1 MHLEHP
7 TGILANNHA
16 SEPYADLAARF
27 KLKLLLFTPEGIDWK
42 MHTAAG
48 FYLTKHGVHFKRL
61 PLPRVIYNRLY
72 PHNQQLIS
80 RLNSLLPRIQV
91 FNQITQ
97 LDKWIVYKMLAA
109 SDLADHLPQTY
120 EYDITT
126 LHHAL
131 LEHGDIV
138 IKPRLGRQGSGLWR
152 LTLLPGGRLL
162 VKSAL
167 PVPIA
172 LPYTEAIIDVFHIL
186 MVPYTMVVQEFV
198 DLAVVD
204 GCRFD
209 LRALVQKNRYGR
221 WQVTALTARIA
232 QADQYITNY
241 YQKVAAAGQLL
252 AAHHFPVEAI
262 VGEAEIISIKAA
274 CLLEKQLGHL
284 AELSVDFG
292 LDHANKL
299 WIIEINGKPDKQ
311 LYAEL
316 DDPKL
321 MEQVYLTP
329 LEYALYLPKK
339 RRLQ

>member
-1 MHLEHP
+1 MHPEHP
-7 TGILANNHA
+7 TGILADNHA

-42 MHTAAG
+42 THTAAG

-80 RLNSLLPRIQV
+80 RLNSLLPPIRV
-91 FNQITQ
+91 FSQITQ

-109 SDLADHLPQTY
+109 SVLADHLPQTY

-152 LTLLPGGRLL
+152 LQLCLVAGCWSNQPCPCRLRC
-162 VKSAL
+162 
-167 PVPIA
+167 PIQRQSSMFSYPDGS
-172 LPYTEAIIDVFHIL
+172 LYNGCSRVCRS
-186 MVPYTMVVQEFV
+186 
-198 DLAVVD
+198 AVVD

-221 WQVTALTARIA
+221 WRVTALTARIA
-232 QADQYITNY
+232 RR
-241 YQKVAAAGQLL
+241 
-252 AAHHFPVEAI
+252 
-262 VGEAEIISIKAA
+262 ISISPTTTKKWRPQG
-274 CLLEKQLGHL
+274 C
-284 AELSVDFG
+284 
-292 LDHANKL
+292 
-299 WIIEINGKPDKQ
+299 W
-311 LYAEL
+311 
-316 DDPKL
+316 
-321 MEQVYLTP
+321 
-329 LEYALYLPKK
+329 LPTTF
-339 RRLQ
+339 R